1 MCVFGLR
8 NSQKHFQTDM
18 VVTIYFTIL
27 WKQYDYRLQD
37 ISPIDCDQRKLDPIQ
52 EKEFIYDKL
61 QDSVYKLQ
69 KEGATHINSCI
80 SNIYGINFDFTQKKS
95 RETLKKSK
103 LLIFLFNL
111 GSQAQRSLHSQYAD
125 SQFTHFNCYTPN
137 FRGSPKVE
145 VVSTL
150 WRPIPERCP

>member
-1 MCVFGLR
+1 M
-8 NSQKHFQTDM
+8 
-18 VVTIYFTIL
+18 

-80 SNIYGINFDFTQKKS
+80 SDIYGINFYFTQKKS
-95 RETLKKSK
+95 PETLKNQNFWFFY
-103 LLIFLFNL
+103 LI
-111 GSQAQRSLHSQYAD
+111 
-125 SQFTHFNCYTPN
+125 
-137 FRGSPKVE
+137 
-145 VVSTL
+145 
-150 WRPIPERCP
+150 